1 MQPLQVPPQVA
12 VPQPPPVRF
21 AGFWRRFVA
30 HIIDQI
36 IVGIAAFVVFIPGLA
51 LLGVGIGAGI
61 MEESESAIGLIL
73 AAIAAYLVAIVL
85 IVVGQW
91 LYFALMESS
100 SKQATVGKMALGI
113 VVTDLSGNRISF
125 GRATGRYFGKIV
137 SGMILCIGYFMA
149 GFTERKQALHDIMA
163 SCLVILR

>member
-1 MQPLQVPPQVA
+1 MQPV
-12 VPQPPPVRF
+12 QPEISIPYRPPVRY

-36 IVGIAAFVVFIPGLA
+36 IVGVAAFVVFIPGLA

-73 AAIAAYLVAIVL
+73 AAVAAYLAAIVL
-85 IVVGQW
+85 VIVGQW
-91 LYFALMESS
+91 LYYALMESS
-100 SKQATVGKMALGI
+100 SRQATIGKLALGL
-113 VVTDLSGNRISF
+113 VVTDLSGNRITF

-137 SGMILCIGYFMA
+137 SGMIMMIGYIMA

-163 SCLVILR
+163 SCLVVLR